1 MFVLFGI
8 ACCIMATTVGVF
20 LYGLTLPD
28 TWEVSETIQIE
39 APVDEVASYIA
50 EPSAWTEWS
59 MWSRD
64 NDPSM
69 EISTSGPNS
78 GPKATLNWAGRRV
91 GRGKLVITKI
101 ESGEEPTDPRIVH
114 YELHRYGELFS
125 DQGQFKLVPQGSQTA
140 VTWSN
145 AGELGSTTARL
156 FRSRFTSLVARDYAR
171 CLAQLKELVE
181 SNSAETKSQK

>member
-28 TWEVSETIQIE
+28 TWEVSTSILID
-39 APVDEVASYIA
+39 APVDEVAAYIA
-50 EPSAWTEWS
+50 EPSAWTDWS

-69 EISTSGPNS
+69 EISTSGPNT
-78 GPKATLNWAGRRV
+78 GPKATLTWAGQRV

-101 ESGEEPTDPRIVH
+101 ESGKPPSDPRVIH

-125 DQGQFKLVPQGSQTA
+125 DQGRFQLIPQGSQTK

-156 FRSRFTSLVARDYAR
+156 FRARFTSLITRDYSR
-171 CLAQLKELVE
+171 CLSQLKELIE
-181 SNSAETKSQK
+181 SDDAETDSKE